1 MERFGLTLHKKLK
14 KVYDERKNTGEDQPE
29 AVVTK
34 DCKLSTVNNQLT
46 YSYHSVRQPADRII
60 RISL

>member
-14 KVYDERKNTGEDQPE
+14 KVYDERKNTGEDQSE
-29 AVVTK
+29 AVVTE